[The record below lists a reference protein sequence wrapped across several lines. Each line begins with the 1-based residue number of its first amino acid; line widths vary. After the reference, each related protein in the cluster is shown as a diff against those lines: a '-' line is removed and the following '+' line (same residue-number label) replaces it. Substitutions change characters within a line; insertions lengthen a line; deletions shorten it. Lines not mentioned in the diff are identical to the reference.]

1 MSKPLIF
8 IRYIPEGNREM
19 SISAFRDKQLMA
31 KIISPVRLVIS
42 REVICEFPET
52 DNISVA
58 GLGETAK
65 AVTGEPTFFTY
76 SVQANKVSEL
86 P

>member
-1 MSKPLIF
+1 MIC
-8 IRYIPEGNREM
+8 
-19 SISAFRDKQLMA
+19 
-31 KIISPVRLVIS
+31 PVRLVIS
-42 REVICEFPET
+42 RDVICKFPET
-52 DNISVA
+52 DNLSVA
-58 GLGETAK
+58 GLGETVK

>member
-1 MSKPLIF
+1 
-8 IRYIPEGNREM
+8 
-19 SISAFRDKQLMA
+19 MA
-31 KIISPVRLVIS
+31 KMICPDRLVIS
-42 REVICEFPET
+42 SEVICKFPET

-58 GLGETAK
+58 GLGETAN
-65 AVTGEPTFFTY
+65 AVTGEPTFFRY